1 MSALLSE
8 KAFAKINLTL
18 RVLGRRADGYHEL
31 ESLVAFADIADALTL
46 EPGSADGLEMSGP
59 FAGKSGPVDDN
70 LVLKSLAELRRRI
83 PGLKGG
89 RFRLEKN
96 LPVAAGIGGGSADAA
111 AALRLLARANGIALD
126 DSRLMAAAQSVGADV
141 PVCLDS
147 RPRIMRGIGEVLSP
161 PLDLPPIPAVLVN
174 PGVALVTREV
184 FGKFKGAHAGPG
196 LAGVPTKTGA
206 LIELLKQQD
215 NDLTV
220 AATACAPVVGEV
232 LAALRSAPGSALAR
246 MSGSGAT
253 CFALFGSREEAA
265 AAAQLSHRR
274 TRELV
279 GPSDRDWS
287 RAGENMN
294 SPVFGRKRL
303 AIRRLSDSH
312 RRNAGCTMRPCCA
325 VVLRAALVIVAADPA
340 LARTKSKSRPQ
351 CVDRPQDFSWNFLIP
366 GQRCAA
372 AQWVRTTRL

>member
-1 MSALLSE
+1 VSAPPSE

-31 ESLVAFADIADALTL
+31 ESLVAFADVADTLTL
-46 EPGSADGLEMSGP
+46 EPGSTDGLEMSGP
-59 FAGKSGPVDDN
+59 FAGKSGPVDEN

-126 DSRLMAAAQSVGADV
+126 DSHLMAAAQSVGADV

-161 PLDLPPIPAVLVN
+161 PLDLPPIPAILVN
-174 PGVALVTREV
+174 PGVALATREV
-184 FGKFKGAHAGPG
+184 FGKFKGAQSGPS
-196 LAGVPTKTGA
+196 LADVPTKTGP

-220 AATACAPVVGEV
+220 AATACSPAVGEV
-232 LAALRSAPGSALAR
+232 LAALRSAPGSVLAR

-253 CFALFGSREEAA
+253 CFALFGLRQEAA
-265 AAAQLSHRR
+265 AAAQRL
-274 TRELV
+274 
-279 GPSDRDWS
+279 
-287 RAGENMN
+287 AGE
-294 SPVFGRKRL
+294 RK
-303 AIRRLSDSH
+303 
-312 RRNAGCTMRPCCA
+312 NWW
-325 VVLRAALVIVAADPA
+325 V
-340 LARTKSKSRPQ
+340 Q
-351 CVDRPQDFSWNFLIP
+351 
-366 GQRCAA
+366 AA
-372 AQWVRTTRL
+372 AIGAVPGKT